1 MNICSQLVCGF
12 FLLFFSHFTF
22 ALLAAVYKEKNYY
35 WAELRSPYWW
45 GHPEQSQLFMTPL
58 GKSKLPTPT
67 LDRTHVNQ
75 TLLSVEACFL
85 LSLGPRSALSLQTGW
100 EKNQACRKFYYF
112 FHMFGFLFFFKAHLK
127 WNLCRTW
134 SLWLSAEVTIGVSII
149 IHVCIQRRM
158 GHIFT
163 VIFKRKSWQR
173 WEDAF
178 SQYATNYFS
187 RTSSAA
193 WFYILQ
199 GNFIRSHRY
208 GNK

>member
-12 FLLFFSHFTF
+12 FILFISHFTF
-22 ALLAAVYKEKNYY
+22 SLLVAVYKEKKYY
-35 WAELRSPYWW
+35 WAELRLPYWW

-58 GKSKLPTPT
+58 GQDSCESNFTISVSLVPAIIRTKVCTQPT
-67 LDRTHVNQ
+67 DRVGEKPSMQKVLLLFSHVW
-75 TLLSVEACFL
+75 F
-85 LSLGPRSALSLQTGW
+85 P
-100 EKNQACRKFYYF
+100 F
-112 FHMFGFLFFFKAHLK
+112 FFFKAHLK
-127 WNLCRTW
+127 WNSCRTW
-134 SLWLSAEVTIGVSII
+134 SLWLSSEVTIGVSII